1 MPILWPADLKSRII
15 GKDSDAG
22 KDQRQKEKRVAEDEM
37 RRLDSITNSMDV
49 NLIKLW
55 ETEDG
60 GAWSA
65 AVHGVTKSQT
75 WLQFSSV
82 QFSHSVVSNSLRSHG
97 LQHARLPYPSL
108 SPRVFSNFCSLS
120 WWCHPTTSSSLT
132 PFFSC
137 PQSLPE
143 SGSFP
148 MSWIFESGGQRIRAS
163 VSVSGI
169 DFL

>member
-1 MPILWPADLKSRII
+1 MPVLWPADLKSRII

-82 QFSHSVVSNSLRSHG
+82 QFSHSVVSNSLRSHEP
-97 LQHARLPYPSL
+97 QHARPPC
-108 SPRVFSNFCSLS
+108 P
-120 WWCHPTTSSSLT
+120 SLT
-132 PFFSC
+132 PGVRPNPC
-137 PQSLPE
+137 PLS
-143 SGSFP
+143 
-148 MSWIFESGGQRIRAS
+148 R
-163 VSVSGI
+163 
-169 DFL
+169 

>member
-55 ETEDG
+55 ETEDR

-82 QFSHSVVSNSLRSHG
+82 QFSHSVVSNSLRSHEP
-97 LQHARLPYPSL
+97 QHARPPF
-108 SPRVFSNFCSLS
+108 P
-120 WWCHPTTSSSLT
+120 SLT
-132 PFFSC
+132 PGAYSC
-137 PQSLPE
+137 HVITIA
-143 SGSFP
+143 SGS
-148 MSWIFESGGQRIRAS
+148 WTDLVLNSGSSFYCPCSLG
-163 VSVSGI
+163 
-169 DFL
+169 DKLLL